1 METVQSTQSPEPTRT
16 RFELLHVNRMKA
28 RGIDIDL
35 AYREGA
41 RSMDEVQIQ
50 SMTRVAVK
58 GGGLGYSYS
67 HLLHAEHCRVYVR
80 VHLDDAKENGKKVV
94 CPRVT
99 PPPFFLSSAV
109 GHEGPWVIVE
119 SPEKALSLATHGVAE
134 AVGLGGVDAGLL
146 VPGTLELQTLTK
158 HFIRRGHVV
167 YLLMDAGRLL
177 NARVASA
184 EARLSIALR
193 NHGCEVRLVA
203 LPLRDGG
210 HDQGPDDFLVASGVA
225 ALEPLITDAE
235 PGDPVERARAAAALG
250 TDACRALLAEL
261 PFRCALLVGGEPVVD
276 AVTET
281 MKDVPGVSAD
291 DVKAARAEGGA
302 ALAQK
307 QVFDRGDQVELAQSV
322 IHDIGPELVHDDG
335 RVHRYDG
342 ARWAAVPDSEVL
354 QAVYKYAGAGVR
366 AASGIKPL
374 KVAAGTASG
383 TLEVMRNMVDKV
395 GFFASAPAGLTFR
408 DCFMKVEGRFLQR
421 LTKSPDHRA
430 RHAYDFRFDDVVRAP
445 RFISMLNDVWDGDED
460 ADAKKALLQEYVGAC
475 LVGLGARLKKAVIFS
490 GDTDSGK
497 STVLSVIQSVF
508 PPGSVA
514 AVRPSDFGNDYHR
527 AQLAGTLCNVVSEL
541 PETDWLD
548 PSAFKALTGD
558 DLINARNPYGRPFS
572 FTSVAGHIYAAN
584 SLPRINDRSEASWNR
599 LVIVGFRNRFHLQ
612 PEAGQKQA
620 VRGLSQQIVEL
631 EREGVVAWAVAG
643 LRRLLANRMILTA
656 LGSSDAVV
664 EVLRNESDQLR
675 LFLAERLIVEPSG
688 CPEIAWVYANYVE
701 WSRDTHHPTLSKS
714 RFGREFTALLRNIT
728 GLQEPRSSNHK
739 GNRTYR
745 GVKVA
750 KPEGHYFGMELV
762 GKS

>member
-1 METVQSTQSPEPTRT
+1 METVQSPEPTP
-16 RFELLHVNRMKA
+16 RFELLHINRMKA

-67 HLLHAEHCRVYVR
+67 HLDRAEHCRVYVR

-94 CPRVT
+94 CPKVT
-99 PPPFFLSSAV
+99 PPPFFMSSAV
-109 GHEGPWVIVE
+109 GHEGPWVVVE
-119 SPEKALSLATHGVAE
+119 SPEKALSLATSGVAE
-134 AVGLGGVDAGLL
+134 AIGLGGVDAGLL
-146 VPGTLELQTLTK
+146 VPQTMELQTLAK
-158 HFIRRGHVV
+158 HFIKKGHVV
-167 YLLMDAGRLL
+167 YLLMDSGRLL

-193 NHGCEVRLVA
+193 SHGCEVRLVA
-203 LPLRDGG
+203 LPLRDG
-210 HDQGPDDFLVASGVA
+210 HDQGPDDFIVSSGVA
-225 ALEPLITDAE
+225 ALEPLIAGFE
-235 PGDPVERARAAAALG
+235 SGDPVERARAAAVVG
-250 TDACRALLAEL
+250 TEACHALLAEL

-276 AVTET
+276 AVAEA
-281 MKDVPGVSAD
+281 MKHVPGLSAD

-307 QVFDRGDQVELAQSV
+307 RVFDRGDQVELACAL
-322 IHDIGPELVHDDG
+322 IKDIGPELVHDDG

-342 ARWAAVPDSEVL
+342 TRWAAVPDSEVL
-354 QAVYKYAGAGVR
+354 QGVYQYAGAGVR
-366 AASGIKPL
+366 AASGIRPL
-374 KVAAGTASG
+374 KIAAGTGSG
-383 TLEVMRNMVDKV
+383 TLEVLRNMVDKT

-408 DCFMKVEGRFLQR
+408 DCFMKVEGRFLQKQ
-421 LTKSPDHRA
+421 TKSAEHRA

-445 RFISMLNDVWDGDED
+445 RFVSMLNDVWDGDDD
-460 ADAKKALLQEYVGAC
+460 AEAKRALLQEYVGAC
-475 LVGLGARLKKAVIFS
+475 LVGLGARLKKAIIFS

-527 AQLAGTLCNVVSEL
+527 AQLAGVLCNVVSEL
-541 PETDWLD
+541 PETDWLE

-572 FTSVAGHIYAAN
+572 FTSRAGHIYAAN

-599 LVIVGFRNRFHLQ
+599 LVIIGFRHRFHLE
-612 PEAGQKQA
+612 PKDGQKRA
-620 VRGLSQQIVEL
+620 VRGLAQQIVEL

-643 LRRLLANRMILTA
+643 LRRLLANKMVLTA

-675 LFLAERLIVEPSG
+675 LFLAERLVVEPSG

-745 GVKVA
+745 GIKVA